1 MTYALE
7 AFSVANPKY
16 EELSSYT
23 EVASLRAY
31 QDGKLE
37 ADNAKGREAEFV
49 CDTVELMTELRYE
62 AERNFRDGST
72 QANNRRGEL
81 RLSMESLTDRLTLD
95 TNDEPP
101 QQLVSVIAN
110 QHLSLIEALI
120 SSMRKILRR
129 KRDMVSISAVQQ
141 VDAHCL
147 RWLARQPGH
156 QAQEK
161 AGSRQKLMAV
171 VREETRNTLE
181 NRVLKDFIYRVE
193 ILARRYL
200 QQNESRY
207 PASSQV
213 KEVKRLRSCLIN
225 ALRLPEIQGL
235 PTMKVLVQPNY
246 VLLHDA
252 RYSKLWEL
260 YRLVL
265 AHTRMSEIVWP
276 KRHRLFA
283 EIFLI
288 WVITR
293 LNLEFKSFYELSY
306 WIKEMPTNGCFFVN
320 PTFTNAFEDACGGVL
335 SCVVPSSCGRIEL
348 KGPSY
353 SKRVNL
359 LYIPGNIEL
368 DLNWPDNNE
377 IYVICSFSENDCVRT
392 SRRGNVIWMSSLD
405 QMDSAVSELLRK
417 V

>member
-1 MTYALE
+1 MTYNLE
-7 AFSVANPKY
+7 SYCVANPKY
-16 EELSSYT
+16 AELPSYT
-23 EVASLRAY
+23 EVSSLKAY
-31 QDGKLE
+31 QDGKSDV
-37 ADNAKGREAEFV
+37 DNARGYEAEFV
-49 CDTVELMTELRYE
+49 CDVVELMTELRYV
-62 AERNFRDGST
+62 AERSLREGKT
-72 QANNRRGEL
+72 EANNRRGEL
-81 RLSMESLTDRLTLD
+81 RLSIDAITNRLTLD

-156 QAQEK
+156 EAQEK

-200 QQNESRY
+200 QQYEGHY
-207 PASSQV
+207 PASSRV

-225 ALRLPEIQGL
+225 SLSLPEIQSF

-283 EIFLI
+283 EIFLV
-288 WVITR
+288 WVIAR
-293 LNLEFKSFYELSY
+293 LDLEYKSFYELSY
-306 WIKEMPTNGCFFVN
+306 WIKEMPVNGCFFVN
-320 PTFTNAFEDACGGVL
+320 PTFTNAFEDASGGVL
-335 SCVVPSSCGRIEL
+335 SCVVPSSWGRLEI
-348 KGPSY
+348 KGSSF

-359 LYIPGNIEL
+359 LYIPGNIEPE
-368 DLNWPDNNE
+368 LNFPDNNE
-377 IYVICSFSENDCVRT
+377 IYVICCFSEKDCVRT
-392 SRRGNVIWMSSLD
+392 SHRNNVIWVSSLE
-405 QMDSAVSELLRK
+405 QMDSAITELLRR

>member
-1 MTYALE
+1 MTYDLE
-7 AFSVANPKY
+7 SFSVANPKY
-16 EELSSYT
+16 AELSSYT
-23 EVASLRAY
+23 EVATLKSY

-37 ADNAKGREAEFV
+37 ADNAKGYEAEFV
-49 CDTVELMTELRYE
+49 CDVVELMTELRYE
-62 AERNFRDGST
+62 SERDFREGGT

-81 RLSMESLTDRLTLD
+81 RLTIESLTDRLTSD

-101 QQLVSVIAN
+101 QQLVSVIAS
-110 QHLSLIEALI
+110 QHLSLIEDLI

-156 QAQEK
+156 LAQEK
-161 AGSRQKLMAV
+161 AGSRQELMAV

-181 NRVLKDFIYRVE
+181 NRVLKDFVYRVE

-200 QQNESRY
+200 QQYESRY
-207 PASSQV
+207 PASSRV
-213 KEVKRLRSCLIN
+213 KVVKRLRSCLFN
-225 ALRLPEIQGL
+225 ALRLPEIQSL
-235 PTMKVLVQPNY
+235 PTMKALVQPNY

-283 EIFLI
+283 EIFLV

-293 LNLEFKSFYELSY
+293 LNLEYKSFFELSY
-306 WIKEMPTNGCFFVN
+306 WIKEMPTNGCFFVE
-320 PTFTNAFEDACGGVL
+320 PTFTNAFEDSNGDVL
-335 SCVVPSSCGRIEL
+335 SCVVPASCGFFEL
-348 KGPSY
+348 KSTSY
-353 SKRVNL
+353 SKNVHL
-359 LYIPGNIEL
+359 LYIPGGIES
-368 DLNWPDNNE
+368 DFHFPNNNDT
-377 IYVICSFSENDCVRT
+377 YVVCCFSGKCCDKPRHR
-392 SRRGNVIWMSSLD
+392 SNVIWVKSLE

>member
-7 AFSVANPKY
+7 SFSVANPKY

-235 PTMKVLVQPNY
+235 PTMKALVQPNY

-306 WIKEMPTNGCFFVN
+306 WIKEMPTNGCFIVN

-368 DLNWPDNNE
+368 DLNLPDNNE
-377 IYVICSFSENDCVRT
+377 IYVVCSFLGRDCVRT

>member
-1 MTYALE
+1 MTCDVESFCVASPMYA
-7 AFSVANPKY
+7 
-16 EELSSYT
+16 ELSSYT
-23 EVASLRAY
+23 EVATLKSY
-31 QDGKLE
+31 QDGKLD

-49 CDTVELMTELRYE
+49 CDTVELMTEFRYE

-81 RLSMESLTDRLTLD
+81 RLSIEALTDRLTLD

-101 QQLVSVIAN
+101 QQLVSVIAS
-110 QHLSLIEALI
+110 QHLSLIEVLI

-141 VDAHCL
+141 VDVHCL

-161 AGSRQKLMAV
+161 AGARQKLMAV

-207 PASSQV
+207 PASSRV

-225 ALRLPEIQGL
+225 ALRLPEIQSL
-235 PTMKVLVQPNY
+235 PTMKALVQPNY

-276 KRHRLFA
+276 NRHRLFA
-283 EIFLI
+283 EIFLV

-293 LNLEFKSFYELSY
+293 LNLEYKSFYELSY
-306 WIKEMPTNGCFFVN
+306 WIKEMPTNGCFFVE
-320 PTFTNAFEDACGGVL
+320 PTFTNAFEDSNGEIL
-335 SCVVPSSCGRIEL
+335 SCVVPTSCGSLVL
-348 KGPSY
+348 KSPSC
-353 SKRVNL
+353 SKHVNL
-359 LYIPGNIEL
+359 LYIPGDIES
-368 DLNWPDNNE
+368 DLHFPNNNDT
-377 IYVICSFSENDCVRT
+377 YVVCCFSGKCCVQPRH
-392 SRRGNVIWMSSLD
+392 RGNIIWVNSLE
-405 QMDSAVSELLRK
+405 QIDSAVSVLLRK
-417 V
+417 E

>member
-1 MTYALE
+1 MTCDVESFCVASPMYA
-7 AFSVANPKY
+7 
-16 EELSSYT
+16 ELSSYT
-23 EVASLRAY
+23 EVATLKSY
-31 QDGKLE
+31 QDGKLD

-81 RLSMESLTDRLTLD
+81 RLSIEALTDRLTLD

-101 QQLVSVIAN
+101 QQLVSVIAS
-110 QHLSLIEALI
+110 QHLSLIEVLI

-200 QQNESRY
+200 QQYEGHY
-207 PASSQV
+207 PASSRV

-225 ALRLPEIQGL
+225 ALSLPEIQSL

-283 EIFLI
+283 EFFLV
-288 WVITR
+288 WVIAR
-293 LNLEFKSFYELSY
+293 LDLEYKSFYDLSY
-306 WIKEMPTNGCFFVN
+306 WIKEMPTNGSFFVN
-320 PTFTNAFEDACGGVL
+320 PTFTNAFEDASGGVL
-335 SCVVPSSCGRIEL
+335 SCVVPSSCGRLEL

-359 LYIPGNIEL
+359 LYIPGYYDL
-368 DLNWPDNNE
+368 DLNMPDNNE
-377 IYVICSFSENDCVRT
+377 IYVVCSFSGKNCVRT
-392 SRRGNVIWMSSLD
+392 SHRDNVIWVSSLE
-405 QMDSAVSELLRK
+405 QIDSAVSELLRK

>member
-1 MTYALE
+1 MTYDLE
-7 AFSVANPKY
+7 SFCVANPKY
-16 EELSSYT
+16 AELSLYT
-23 EVASLRAY
+23 EVSSLKAY

-37 ADNAKGREAEFV
+37 ADNAKGYEAEFV
-49 CDTVELMTELRYE
+49 CDVVELMTELRCE
-62 AERNFRDGST
+62 AERNFRAGST

-81 RLSMESLTDRLTLD
+81 RLSIESITNKLTSD

-101 QQLVSVIAN
+101 QQLVSVIAS
-110 QHLSLIEALI
+110 QHLSLIEDLI

-161 AGSRQKLMAV
+161 AGSRQELMAV

-181 NRVLKDFIYRVE
+181 NRVLKDLVYRVE
-193 ILARRYL
+193 IMARRYL
-200 QQNESRY
+200 QQYESHY
-207 PASSQV
+207 PASSRV

-225 ALRLPEIQGL
+225 ALRLPEIQSL
-235 PTMKVLVQPNY
+235 PTMKALVQPNY

-283 EIFLI
+283 EIFLV

-293 LNLEFKSFYELSY
+293 LKLEYKSFYELSY
-306 WIKEMPTNGCFFVN
+306 WIKEMPTNGCFFVD
-320 PTFTNAFEDACGGVL
+320 PAFTNAFEYPNGDVL
-335 SCVVPSSCGRIEL
+335 SCVVPTSCGSLEL
-348 KGPSY
+348 KSSSY
-353 SKRVNL
+353 SKLVHL
-359 LYIPGNIEL
+359 MYIPGDIAFEL
-368 DLNWPDNNE
+368 HLPNNNE
-377 IYVICSFSENDCVRT
+377 IYVVCCFSEKCSVSPSLR
-392 SRRGNVIWMSSLD
+392 SNVIWVNSLE
-405 QMDSAVSELLRK
+405 QMDSAVTELLRN

>member
-1 MTYALE
+1 MTCDVESFCVASPMYA
-7 AFSVANPKY
+7 
-16 EELSSYT
+16 ELSSYT
-23 EVASLRAY
+23 EVATLKSY
-31 QDGKLE
+31 QDGKLN

-62 AERNFRDGST
+62 AERNFRDGRT

-81 RLSMESLTDRLTLD
+81 RLSIEALTDRLTID

-101 QQLVSVIAN
+101 QQLVSVIAS
-110 QHLSLIEALI
+110 QHLSLIEVLI

-207 PASSQV
+207 PASSRV

-225 ALRLPEIQGL
+225 ALRLPEIQSL
-235 PTMKVLVQPNY
+235 PTMKALVQPNY

-276 KRHRLFA
+276 NRHRLFA
-283 EIFLI
+283 EIFLV

-293 LNLEFKSFYELSY
+293 LNLEFKSTYDLSY

-320 PTFTNAFEDACGGVL
+320 PTFTNAFEDSCGGIL
-335 SCVVPSSCGRIEL
+335 SCVVTSSWGRLEL
-348 KGPSY
+348 KGSSF

-359 LYIPGNIEL
+359 LYIPGNIEPE
-368 DLNWPDNNE
+368 LNFPDNNE
-377 IYVICSFSENDCVRT
+377 IYVICSFSEKDCVRT
-392 SRRGNVIWMSSLD
+392 SHRNNVIWVSSLE
-405 QMDSAVSELLRK
+405 QMDSAITELLRR